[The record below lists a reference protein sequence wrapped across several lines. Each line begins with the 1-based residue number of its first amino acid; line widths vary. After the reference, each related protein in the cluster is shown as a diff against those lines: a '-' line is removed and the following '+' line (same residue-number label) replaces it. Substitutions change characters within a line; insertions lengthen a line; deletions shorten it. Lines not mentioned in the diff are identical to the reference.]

1 MNQQQR
7 NQLTSQEQD
16 KVNELVEEIQSRG
29 KSNQGKGTST
39 MEQWKKDIKDTRNG
53 KTEKADFNIS
63 EKINIIIKELE
74 REKAK
79 PPAIE
84 YREKEVVKL
93 EPKCTKCNH
102 KEYNSKLGQL
112 QYITYGALA
121 YSIITTIMSIIRNE
135 LVKNDFKAFLG
146 QVIDLLG
153 QGFKNANKGFLGLAS
168 KIDNNIIQWVI
179 HIGLWV
185 LVVGLVGYGIYK
197 LVKEM
202 QYKTWKFWN
211 IGAVGMVLLDLIII
225 MYLSEPIKNLTKLN
239 LFIFA
244 LLLYAA
250 YIIARIVVNVIRAKS

>member
-1 MNQQQR
+1 MTQLQR

-16 KVNELVEEIQSRG
+16 NLDSIVTEIQKNHTPKQVGMAQYMEEI
-29 KSNQGKGTST
+29 KNKKKGNEHIST
-39 MEQWKKDIKDTRNG
+39 
-53 KTEKADFNIS
+53 S
-63 EKINIIIKELE
+63 EKINVILAELE
-74 REKAK
+74 RERAK
-79 PPAIE
+79 PPAIQV
-84 YREKEVVKL
+84 REKEVVKL

-121 YSIITTIMSIIRNE
+121 YSILITIISILKND
-135 LVKNDFKAFLG
+135 LVKNDFMAFLG

-153 QGFKNANKGFLGLAS
+153 HGFKNANKGFLGLVS

-185 LVVGLVGYGIYK
+185 LVVSVGGYGIYK

-225 MYLSEPIKNLTKLN
+225 VYLSEPIKNLTKLN